1 MLFWGKQSSILNF
14 VHARCRL
21 QTLVKSGAFPF
32 FKGVAHVIVSVLS
45 LLVFYKLVK
54 QVFT

>member
-21 QTLVKSGAFPF
+21 QTSGTFPF